1 MIKNEF
7 PSSWCSV
14 ELQDITTLIGGG
26 TPSRKNRNFFQGDI
40 AWVTGA
46 DFADY
51 NLTLLEESREYITEK
66 AIEASTTNLVDK
78 NSILITTRVN
88 VGKVAIAQVPLCFS
102 QDITALVIK
111 DSRLVVPEYLAYLL
125 FANRESILRFDRGTT
140 ISGIRRNDLARF
152 PVPLPTLL
160 EQREIV
166 KILRQAD
173 HLRQLRTEA
182 DKFSERLLLSIFNEM
197 FQKPKLTWVRC
208 KLGDVISLEAGKNFA
223 AKPEPAQ
230 KDKWG
235 ILKVSAVTYGTF
247 LPQEN
252 KELPEDMVPNL
263 DYQVKQGDLL
273 ITRANTAEL
282 VGASAIVRDI
292 SQNLLLPDKIWRAVF
307 DGKYPSNSYFLY
319 GLLNS
324 AHIRKEISRRATG
337 TSGSMKNI
345 SQNSFLDIVIR
356 IPSDDEQD
364 KFAEIVKSIWQDVH
378 DSQAEVGF
386 LLAQLMQS
394 VQSNAF
400 VGTLTESYRNKHGV
414 ELARLAQERE
424 QILGEVTTTAI
435 PEIKHLIE
443 NRSKTRKELSS
454 SQQTIITLIE
464 EQEGYSIA
472 DSLLTQS
479 QLPSN
484 QIQRNLDLLTQ
495 VGLIKAV
502 KISVAPGELGRIFF
516 TKAYRA
522 LGSED
527 DVRDIDLAIL
537 REAQEE

>member
-7 PSSWCSV
+7 PSSWRII

-26 TPSRKNRNFFQGDI
+26 TPSRKNRSFFQGDI

-46 DFADY
+46 DFAEY
-51 NLTLLEESREYITEK
+51 NLTLIEESREYITEE
-66 AIEASTTNLVDK
+66 AIEASATNLVDK

-88 VGKVAIAQVPLCFS
+88 VGKVAIARVPLCFS

-111 DSRLVVPEYLAYLL
+111 DSRLVVPEYLAFLL

-152 PVPLPTLL
+152 PVPLPTLP

-182 DKFSERLLLSIFNEM
+182 DKLSERLLLSIFNEM
-197 FQKPKLTWVRC
+197 FQKPKSTWIRC

-282 VGASAIVRDI
+282 VGASAIVRSI

-307 DGKYPSNSYFLY
+307 DGKYYANPYFLY

-324 AHIRKEISRRATG
+324 ARIRNEISRRATG

-345 SQNSFLDIVIR
+345 SQGSFLDMVIR

-378 DSQAEVGF
+378 DPQAEVDSS
-386 LLAQLMQS
+386 LAQLMQS
-394 VQSNAF
+394 VQGNAF
-400 VGTLTESYRNKHGV
+400 VGTLTESYRNKYGV

-424 QILGEVTTTAI
+424 QIWGEVTTTAV
-435 PEIKHLIE
+435 PEIKHLTE
-443 NRSKTRKELSS
+443 NRSKTREELSP

-484 QIQRNLDLLTQ
+484 QIQRNLDFLTQ

-502 KISVAPGELGRIFF
+502 KISVAPGELGRVLF
-516 TKAYRA
+516 TRAYRP
-522 LGSED
+522 LQPED
-527 DVRDIDLAIL
+527 DVQEVDLAML